1 MRQHGLDRRGVPD
14 QKVRDALDVIE
25 IDHRN
30 ARGWQR
36 LIGRDGNDRRVIG
49 VKQRL
54 AERSTGHFEL
64 WMRLWFVAFDQH
76 EIDRA
81 ELREQRPEHGL
92 GLSAQLVDER
102 PTVRRADQNF
112 ARPGHAMGV
121 GILAWLVDVEAMMGV
136 LERRYLEP

>member
-1 MRQHGLDRRGVPD
+1 
-14 QKVRDALDVIE
+14 
-25 IDHRN
+25 
-30 ARGWQR
+30 
-36 LIGRDGNDRRVIG
+36 RRVIG

-54 AERSTGHFEL
+54 AYRSTVHFEL
-64 WMRLWFVAFDQH
+64 GMRFGLIAFDHH

-92 GLSAQLVDER
+92 SLSAQLVDER

-121 GILAWLVDVEAMMGV
+121 GILARLVDVEAMMGV
-136 LERRYLEP
+136 LERRYFEPPCDDAGDDLSKERGLAGAAPAGEADDAHAAL